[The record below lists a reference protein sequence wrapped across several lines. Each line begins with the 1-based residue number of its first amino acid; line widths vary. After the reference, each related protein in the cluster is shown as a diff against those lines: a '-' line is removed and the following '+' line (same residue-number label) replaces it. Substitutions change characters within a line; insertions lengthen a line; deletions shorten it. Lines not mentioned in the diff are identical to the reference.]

1 MSVFTGEIV
10 ADYTMPA
17 PILYFKNTDE
27 GLFKAYKEDLLSLMQ
42 KYEKQLRSR
51 NGESNGPLN
60 TSNAG

>member
-17 PILYFKNTDE
+17 PILYFKNTDG

-42 KYEKQLRSR
+42 KYEKQLRSK
-51 NGESNGPLN
+51 NGEPNGPLN
-60 TSNAG
+60 TSNVG